1 KIPAHT
7 FLGLPN
13 LEWLDLSKNKL
24 DPRGLHPH
32 AFKLCCGPFT
42 PPQNLMRLKRLN
54 LDGNSLTTVPALP
67 ASLQELK
74 QQQPPAGPATQQL
87 PWCGQGLSQLLTLEV
102 EGNQLRDRDIS
113 PLAFQPLC
121 SLLYLR
127 LDWNRLRTIPRGL
140 LASLQELHLST
151 NLIQEVTE
159 GALSHIHSLS
169 VLVLSHNWL
178 QEHQLA
184 PRAWIHLPPQEAGD
198 LSYNRL
204 VHMPSFLPR
213 GLRRLM
219 LHPNHIERIPG
230 VSFLGL
236 HASLAELLLD
246 HNQL

>member
-1 KIPAHT
+1 MPSLPASC
-7 FLGLPN
+7 LL
-13 LEWLDLSKNKL
+13 
-24 DPRGLHPH
+24 
-32 AFKLCCGPFT
+32 AQAVIACG
-42 PPQNLMRLKRLN
+42 NVKMKH
-54 LDGNSLTTVPALP
+54 VPALTDP
-67 ASLQELK
+67 GLTTLYLA
-74 QQQPPAGPATQQL
+74 
-87 PWCGQGLSQLLTLEV
+87 GLSQLLTLEV

-184 PRAWIHLPPQEAGD
+184 PRAWIHLP
-198 LSYNRL
+198 
-204 VHMPSFLPR
+204 
-213 GLRRLM
+213 
-219 LHPNHIERIPG
+219 
-230 VSFLGL
+230 
-236 HASLAELLLD
+236 
-246 HNQL
+246 